1 MSEVEHK
8 RGMLLLTMQ
17 KCGTISR
24 LRFQPRYD
32 LVVNGQKVGVYTADV
47 EYYEADKLIVEDT
60 KPEKFMDPISILKIK
75 LFEALFGVIVKIPQ
89 RKSGNRSAPVVGKT
103 LL

>member
-17 KCGTISR
+17 RAGTITR

-47 EYYEADKLIVEDT
+47 EYYEAEKLIVEDT
-60 KPEKFMDPISILKIK
+60 KPEKFMDDLALLKIK
-75 LFEALFGVIVKIPQ
+75 LFEAIFGLTVKIPQ
-89 RKSGNRSAPVVGKT
+89 RKSGNRSAPMVGKT
-103 LL
+103 LI